1 VKLATRVPPRRDG
14 TVRVR
19 GAADVVY
26 VFQADGLGERV
37 CEVDDAQMASAL
49 VATGGFMVVA
59 DEPPAPAAPRRK
71 TGPRVIER
79 ITPEVVLVESGDGP
93 VA

>member
-1 VKLATRVPPRRDG
+1 VKLATRIPPRRDG
-14 TVRVR
+14 TVRVC
-19 GAADVVY
+19 GAAGVVY

-37 CEVDDAQMASAL
+37 CEIDDAQMASAL
-49 VATGGFMVVA
+49 LATGDFTVVA
-59 DEPPAPAAPRRK
+59 DGLPSVARRK
-71 TGPRVIER
+71 PGPRAIER

>member
-1 VKLATRVPPRRDG
+1 VKLATRIPPRRDG

-37 CEVDDAQMASAL
+37 CEIDDAQMASAL
-49 VATGGFMVVA
+49 LATGDFMVVA
-59 DEPPAPAAPRRK
+59 DALPATARRK
-71 TGPRVIER
+71 TGPRAIER
-79 ITPEVVLVESGDGP
+79 ITPEVVLVEGGDGA